1 MLPVADISVGIAG
14 AARLARF
21 DLEGFEYFDNSIHG
35 FWQSFYAAVVIA
47 PLFLI
52 LILIQYLTTE
62 GGGPFLHY
70 LIIEGLAYVIAW
82 TAFPVIMLSFSYHL
96 GREMNYIR
104 YFVAYN
110 WIAVI
115 QSIVYM
121 PIAVFGITGA
131 FPPDVANLLALM
143 ALLWILA
150 LTFFV
155 TRHALEIPPGTA
167 VAVVAMDFLLGLLI
181 ETISSRFA

>member
-70 LIIEGLAYVIAW
+70 LIIEGLAYFIAW
-82 TAFPVIMLSFSYHL
+82 PAFPLILLFVLVSPGPRDELHPLFRRL
-96 GREMNYIR
+96 QLDCR
-104 YFVAYN
+104 Y
-110 WIAVI
+110 
-115 QSIVYM
+115 
-121 PIAVFGITGA
+121 PKHR
-131 FPPDVANLLALM
+131 L
-143 ALLWILA
+143 
-150 LTFFV
+150 
-155 TRHALEIPPGTA
+155 HAA
-167 VAVVAMDFLLGLLI
+167 RCFRYYRR
-181 ETISSRFA
+181 IST